1 MSNTDSAPQAED
13 LFSVGSRISWAA
25 ILGGSLVA
33 LALYFM
39 FTTLGAAVGLSI
51 SDRVNPTNL
60 QIAAVAWTIL
70 TLCVAL
76 FVGGLM
82 ASLFSVGENKVE
94 AVFYGVIMWA
104 FLLFI
109 FLCMGAV
116 GVRSGISGMVGLAQ
130 VAQASGPDW
139 EANAREAGVPN
150 ETIEEWRRK
159 AQDTV
164 AKANDPQKQEEMK
177 AAATRVAWYA
187 FAGTWISMIAAAA
200 GSWIG
205 AGPTFR
211 VVSLSAR
218 PRTISPGGV

>member
-1 MSNTDSAPQAED
+1 MANSVTTPQAED

-25 ILGGSLVA
+25 ILGGGLVS

-51 SDRVNPTNL
+51 SDRVTPTSL
-60 QIAAVAWTIL
+60 HVAVVVWTIL
-70 TLCVAL
+70 TLSVAL

-82 ASLFSVGENKVE
+82 ASLFTVGENKVE
-94 AVFYGVIMWA
+94 SVFYGVIMWG
-104 FLLFI
+104 FLFGL
-109 FLCMGAV
+109 FLCMGAA

-130 VAQASGPDW
+130 IAQASGPDW
-139 EANAREAGVPN
+139 EASAREAGVPPDA
-150 ETIEEWRRK
+150 IAEWRRK
-159 AQDTV
+159 AQDSV
-164 AKANDPQKQEEMK
+164 AKANDPQTQQEMK

-200 GSWIG
+200 GSWVG

-211 VVSLSAR
+211 VVAITSR
-218 PRTISPGGV
+218 PRTISPGA